1 MPSPII
7 LSKRH
12 MIGHRSEQRG
22 RYGYLALRDIVGH
35 ELRNG
40 ARKTINVAIAW
51 PSACIRSPRY
61 DLSKNQW
68 YSGKEFF

>member
-7 LSKRH
+7 SVENLSKRH

-40 ARKTINVAIAW
+40 ARKTI
-51 PSACIRSPRY
+51 
-61 DLSKNQW
+61 
-68 YSGKEFF
+68 